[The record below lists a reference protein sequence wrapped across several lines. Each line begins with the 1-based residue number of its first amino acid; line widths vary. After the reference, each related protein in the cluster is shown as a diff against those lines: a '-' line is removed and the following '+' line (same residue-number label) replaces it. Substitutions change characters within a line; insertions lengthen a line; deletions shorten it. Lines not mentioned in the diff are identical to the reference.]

1 MSENDRLEGLRTPN
15 RALEHAHFAS
25 TQKTSGKVKFKFA
38 SASLSSHFRSH
49 KNNPSPSL
57 LDEELPPSTRTP
69 ITRAPWARRLHDK
82 QEPAINF

>member
-1 MSENDRLEGLRTPN
+1 MADTK
-15 RALEHAHFAS
+15 ALAEPLYRIA
-25 TQKTSGKVKFKFA
+25 
-38 SASLSSHFRSH
+38 LRSH